1 LVENFKWVSIFLN
14 LQWVIKGGG
23 SNNLTTML
31 MKFMATF
38 GDLFD
43 DDMAS
48 KSVWFAIDGV
58 TILGYENRGDS
69 ATHKEACTICH

>member
-1 LVENFKWVSIFLN
+1 
-14 LQWVIKGGG
+14 
-23 SNNLTTML
+23 ML

-48 KSVWFAIDGV
+48 KLVWFAIDGV